1 MFGDGLVE
9 WSVAECNRQNAG
21 RTKAMGMACPDCGK
35 DDWQVHHGIDPE
47 FRSQYNPGE
56 YVDFVC
62 VHCGYTDHQAC

>member
-9 WSVAECNRQNAG
+9 WSVMECNRQNAG

-35 DDWQVHHGIDPE
+35 DNWRVHHGIDPE
-47 FRSQYNPGE
+47 FRSAYNPGE

-62 VHCGYTDHQAC
+62 AHCGYTDHQAC